1 MSKRA
6 GAKKRQSPVE
16 DSEEK
21 EPARSPPAENS
32 QEQEDPAFLAWS
44 KKKASYDEYEYVDR
58 FGFVKGLDY

>member
-1 MSKRA
+1 
-6 GAKKRQSPVE
+6 VE

-21 EPARSPPAENS
+21 APARSPPAENS